1 MKGIVIILVFICI
14 NVSAQNNRIFGAQNV
29 TKINPEEFNKIIPGS
44 ILYLDAA
51 NTSSYSGTGTLWND
65 LSGNANHLTIPTT
78 LASSYTSANSGSF
91 LFSQSSANS
100 IEKTTLN
107 NFSLS
112 GNAITVEVWVK
123 RVATNDYQF
132 WFSDN
137 TAKYRFGTTSNGN
150 LFWNMGSRSD
160 RSSAA
165 YTVPTGVWKHIVVTG
180 GLEGGTIVLR
190 YYADGVLV
198 HSNNEGIASLPSIT
212 SLLIGCGEI
221 NSVYLLKGNLAVCR
235 VYAKALTPS
244 EITQNFNKEKTRYG
258 L

>member
-165 YTVPTGVWKHIVVTG
+165 YTVPTGV
-180 GLEGGTIVLR
+180 LR